1 MLAEKG
7 GPDGSG
13 GRRPRSLRAFGPRAK
28 LAQVRAG
35 TRRRAAIIGG
45 RPGERLTA
53 GIGAKRPSARLA
65 VLATLLCVILALTAC
80 GGGED
85 EASVPE
91 EPATPPPAQTPAA
104 VDPGAQ
110 SGVAV
115 GTGQAETVADPTFEL
130 NTSQPVPPNFSEAY
144 GRRARIAVQFYKLD
158 EDALDYPQ
166 GLTVDRQMRDAM
178 EELRVQYPT
187 IEFFSYDISN
197 PGSAA
202 GEGELQEGEYGT
214 LAAQLEVGI
223 TPFVAMLAP
232 TSDGQYVI
240 TNLFQGYT
248 PQAVLSQALFDLAAV
263 EVEDNTS
270 DVDVVIETVDLT
282 DSGGGIEFF
291 SVQNRTEGTVN
302 LQGYTLRV
310 LSPEDAQVDPDAP
323 QVTVSSDVKIPP
335 QTSAS
340 VGRVPDV
347 VDADGEQV
355 AGTFEGGT
363 NLDLAPGDQVALL
376 DPGGAVAST
385 WTI

>member
-1 MLAEKG
+1 MLRCLPTEAR
-7 GPDGSG
+7 G
-13 GRRPRSLRAFGPRAK
+13 GRPGFSLRAFGPRAK
-28 LAQVRAG
+28 LAQVRPG
-35 TRRRAAIIGG
+35 TSRRATIIGG
-45 RPGERLTA
+45 RPGERSIA
-53 GIGAKRPSARLA
+53 GSGAKRLSTRPL
-65 VLATLLCVILALTAC
+65 VLATLLSLIFLLAAC
-80 GGGED
+80 GSGGED

-91 EPATPPPAQTPAA
+91 EPATPPPAQTPTP
-104 VDPGAQ
+104 VQPG
-110 SGVAV
+110 VPV
-115 GTGQAETVADPTFEL
+115 GTGQAETIADPTFDL

-166 GLTVDRQMRDAM
+166 GLSVDRQMRDAM

-197 PGSAA
+197 PGAAA

-214 LAAQLEVGI
+214 LAAQLGVGI

-232 TSDGQYVI
+232 TSDGRYVI

-270 DVDVVIETVDLT
+270 DVDVVVETVELT
-282 DSGGGIEFF
+282 EEGGGIEFF
-291 SVQNRTEGTVN
+291 SVQNRTERAVN

-323 QVTVSSDVKIPP
+323 QVTVNSDIRIPP
-335 QTSAS
+335 QASAS

-347 VDADGEQV
+347 VDADGERV
-355 AGTFEGGT
+355 MGTFEGGT
-363 NLDLAPGDQVALL
+363 ALDLAPGDQVALL

-385 WTI
+385 WTV